1 MTFSS
6 YGAAPMED

>member
-6 YGAAPMED
+6 YFGNEFP

>member
-6 YGAAPMED
+6 YCTKRR